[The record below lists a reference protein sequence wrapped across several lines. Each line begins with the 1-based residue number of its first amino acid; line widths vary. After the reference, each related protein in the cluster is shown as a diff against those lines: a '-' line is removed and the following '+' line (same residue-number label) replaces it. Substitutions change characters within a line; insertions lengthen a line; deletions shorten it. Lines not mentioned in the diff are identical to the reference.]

1 MLQGEQRQYA
11 AQVWLKNCCTT
22 TDKGL
27 EVRRGQL
34 IRSRKAQYRRD
45 SQPRGSGIQKLLGA
59 VLPMSE
65 QAQLQLRDSI
75 EVIDYLMNQRRRDLE
90 LRPLSH
96 G

>member
-27 EVRRGQL
+27 RYDVASFRFDLEKRSTDGIPNLAEVE
-34 IRSRKAQYRRD
+34 
-45 SQPRGSGIQKLLGA
+45 SGKLLGA

-75 EVIDYLMNQRRRDLE
+75 EVIDYLMNQE
-90 LRPLSH
+90 GVIWS
-96 G
+96 